1 MPFSR
6 PALAELIERSVNDI
20 EARLPGVDARLRRSN
35 LNILSR
41 VHAGVSHGLYGYLD
55 WLARQVIY
63 DTAEAEIL
71 ERWATIWLTQPRKA
85 ATPAVGNIIFAGTNG
100 ALILAGTV
108 VQRVDGTEYTT
119 DEAATIVAGTATA
132 AVTASVAGATGNTDA
147 NATLALVSP
156 IDGVNGSATV
166 ASGGLSQ
173 GSDTETVASLRAR
186 LIARIQQPPHG
197 GAEHDYIAW
206 ALEAPGVTRAWC
218 YPREMGLGT
227 VTVRFM
233 RDGDVNPIP
242 DAAAVAA
249 VQAYIDVLR
258 PVTASV
264 YVVAPIA
271 VPLNFTISATPNTQA
286 VRDAIKAELQD
297 LLLREAEPGATI
309 LLSHIREAISI
320 AAGEINYVMS
330 APAADVTH
338 TTGQMAVM
346 GTITWA

>member
-1 MPFSR
+1 MPFTRPTLADLVTRTLSDTTSR
-6 PALAELIERSVNDI
+6 LS
-20 EARLPGVDARLRRSN
+20 VDALLRRADAEV
-35 LNILSR
+35 LAR
-41 VHAGVSHGLYGYLD
+41 VLAGTAHGLYGYID
-55 WLARQVIY
+55 WLSRQILP
-63 DTAEAEIL
+63 DMAESE
-71 ERWATIWLTQPRKA
+71 WLDRHASLWLQNGRKPA
-85 ATPAVGNIIFAGTNG
+85 ATASGSINFAG
-100 ALILAGTV
+100 
-108 VQRVDGTEYTT
+108 VDGSLIPVGTLLTT
-119 DEAATIVAGTATA
+119 ANGVQVKTAADVTISAGIGTATA
-132 AVTASVAGATGNTDA
+132 VAVVAGASGNLPA
-147 NATLALVSP
+147 GLSLALVSP
-156 IDGVNGSATV
+156 VYGVQSTATV
-166 ASGGLSQ
+166 SSSGFTG
-173 GSDTETVASLRAR
+173 GADIESDDSLRER
-186 LIARIQQPPHG
+186 IISRIQQPPHG